1 MRLKA
6 FTDYP
11 LAGSRRSGGMSLPFE
26 YEGDPAFAP
35 RIHAALK
42 RVIDPEMAL
51 GIVSLGLV
59 YSVRVAADRVHVRMT
74 MTSAACPVAEMII
87 ADTADAIGSAMG
99 DGRPVEVELCW
110 EPPWDPGRMSTG
122 ARAAMGWE

>member
-1 MRLKA
+1 
-6 FTDYP
+6 
-11 LAGSRRSGGMSLPFE
+11 MSLPFE
-26 YEGDPAFAP
+26 YEGDPALAAG
-35 RIHAALK
+35 IHAALK

-59 YSVRVAADRVHVRMT
+59 YSVHVSADRVRVRMT
-74 MTSAACPVAEMII
+74 MTSAACPVADMIM
-87 ADTADAIGSAMG
+87 ADAEEAVCAALG

-110 EPPWDPGRMSTG
+110 EPPWDPGRMSPG